1 MILLFDTNIIIA
13 FLKNEASVVNF
24 FSEQD
29 EINISS
35 ITVGEMFYG
44 ALNSNQ
50 AEQNMN
56 LYKKFFNYCNVYKID
71 QNTSENYAKIR
82 LILKTKGTPIPE
94 NDIWIAA
101 TALEH
106 SLSIVTR
113 DKHLL
118 GIDFIKTISI

>member
-1 MILLFDTNIIIA
+1 MKLLFDTNIIIA
-13 FLKNEASVVNF
+13 FLKNEATVVDLF
-24 FSEQD
+24 AKQD
-29 EINISS
+29 EINVSS
-35 ITVGEMFYG
+35 ITVGEMLYG

-50 AEQNMN
+50 SEQNFD
-56 LYKKFFNYCNVYKID
+56 LYSRFFNYCNVYKID
-71 QNTSENYAKIR
+71 KNTSENYARIR
-82 LILKTKGTPIPE
+82 FILKSKGTPIPE

-113 DKHLL
+113 DKHIL

>member
-1 MILLFDTNIIIA
+1 MNLLFDTNIIIA
-13 FLKNEASVVNF
+13 FLKNEATVVDL
-24 FSEQD
+24 FSKQD
-29 EINISS
+29 EINVSS

-50 AEQNMN
+50 SEQNFD
-56 LYKKFFNYCNVYKID
+56 LYSRFFNYCNVYKID
-71 QNTSENYAKIR
+71 KNTSENYAKIR
-82 LILKTKGTPIPE
+82 FILKSKGTPIPE

-113 DKHLL
+113 DKHIL